1 MKGCKYCIIYVCYN
15 KKDCGL
21 YNIKLNIILGDPL
34 DQKSRY
40 ELHMMKMAKIGLVLL
55 EMGRVFWNKMFYRNI
70 TEGTI
75 RDLKWILNRWYIL

>member
-40 ELHMMKMAKIGLVLL
+40 ELHMMKMAKI
-55 EMGRVFWNKMFYRNI
+55 EACIAWN
-70 TEGTI
+70 G
-75 RDLKWILNRWYIL
+75 

>member
-1 MKGCKYCIIYVCYN
+1 MKGCKYWIIYVCYN

-40 ELHMMKMAKIGLVLL
+40 ELHMMKMAKIEVCIA
-55 EMGRVFWNKMFYRNI
+55 WN
-70 TEGTI
+70 G
-75 RDLKWILNRWYIL
+75 